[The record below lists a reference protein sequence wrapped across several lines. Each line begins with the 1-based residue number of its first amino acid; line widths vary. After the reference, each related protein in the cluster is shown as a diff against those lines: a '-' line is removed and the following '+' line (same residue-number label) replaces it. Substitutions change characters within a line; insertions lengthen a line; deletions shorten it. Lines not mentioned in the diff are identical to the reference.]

1 MLIEVICNN
10 QQWDELVQKSTGIDW
25 KKIDNIHQA
34 STLANALCI
43 LNVNVDIH
51 NTKLSHPIFINQPLN
66 TLDNLK
72 TSANVYKINAW
83 PGFLQA
89 SHWEI
94 MGTENDTIHA
104 IFKVLQKQYSFV
116 QDAIGFVSTR
126 IISMIINEAYF
137 ALAENVSTKG
147 EIDIAMKLGTNY
159 PYGPFEWADKI
170 GIQNVYWLLDCLS
183 KTDKRYTPAPLLQK
197 AALQ

>member
-25 KKIDNIHQA
+25 RKIESIFNT
-34 STLANALCI
+34 SVTANALFV
-43 LNVNVDIH
+43 LNDTIDITTIPVNI
-51 NTKLSHPIFINQPLN
+51 PIFINQPFN
-66 TLDNLK
+66 TLESNN
-72 TSANVYKINAW
+72 AAHYVYKINAW

-89 SHWEI
+89 THWEI
-94 MGTENDTIHA
+94 MGTKNDTIHA
-104 IFKVLQKQYSFV
+104 ILKALNKQYSFV

-137 ALAENVSTKG
+137 ALAENVSTKE

-170 GIQNVYWLLDCLS
+170 GIQNVFRLLNCLS
-183 KTDKRYTPAPLLQK
+183 KTDIRYTPAPLLQK
-197 AALQ
+197 ATI